1 MERGPNIIID
11 MNKDKV
17 ISNSQLLSS
26 SLKGF
31 KDKNIIT
38 TIPPITCPLGFSP
51 IFLVCIKFFLPYP
64 KLIASLVNLFI

>member
-38 TIPPITCPLGFSP
+38 TNNMPSWLLTNISGM
-51 IFLVCIKFFLPYP
+51 Y
-64 KLIASLVNLFI
+64 